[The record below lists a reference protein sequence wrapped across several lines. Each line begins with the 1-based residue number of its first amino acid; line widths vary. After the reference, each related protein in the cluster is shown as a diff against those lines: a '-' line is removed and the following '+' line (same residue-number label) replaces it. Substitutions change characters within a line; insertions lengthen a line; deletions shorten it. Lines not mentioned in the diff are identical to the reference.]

1 MDRMLFMTLVL
12 ALLGVCFLFMGVVAP
27 RGEFL
32 GLNYQQMP
40 GINTPTTTA
49 TLGAWKAAHRTV
61 SSINICIALYYFVSL
76 VAIWVSGVK
85 LTEVLF
91 VAIISVGLLMFIPV
105 ILVANKAAQA
115 ELDAD
120 AG

>member
-1 MDRMLFMTLVL
+1 MLFMGLVL
-12 ALLGVCFLFMGVVAP
+12 ALFGLLFFFMGVIAP
-27 RGEFL
+27 RGKFL

-61 SSINICIALYYFVSL
+61 SNINIFISLYYFVSL
-76 VAIWVSGVK
+76 ATIWVSGVK
-85 LTEVLF
+85 VTELLF
-91 VAIISVGLLMFIPV
+91 MAIISVGLLMFIPV
-105 ILVANKAAQA
+105 IFVANRAAQA
-115 ELDAD
+115 ELDAS